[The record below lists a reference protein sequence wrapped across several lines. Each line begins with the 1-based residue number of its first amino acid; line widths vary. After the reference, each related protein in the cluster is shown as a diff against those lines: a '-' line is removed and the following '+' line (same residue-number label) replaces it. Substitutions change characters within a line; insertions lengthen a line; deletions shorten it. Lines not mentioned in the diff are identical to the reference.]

1 MRLVPGDVLLGG
13 RYEILQPLD
22 SFSDEGRLWTAND
35 TDEYVKPYLM
45 KTWHFSE
52 SGPDQVQRAL
62 WDTELRSLY
71 QVRSTPGSER
81 SLLQLHNVGI
91 DLEHH
96 CFVMV
101 FETDGHRTLAS
112 LLADRPG
119 CSWLSGRDSDRQSIW
134 KMLDRLASGLDL
146 LHRQHVVHRCVSPET
161 VFLDPEAGPESAR
174 LGGFEWSVRLGR
186 PPAAA
191 RTRRGWETP
200 PEWASGRQAFG
211 PDADWFAFGMLVAR
225 CMLDIEHIGS
235 TVDPVERHRL
245 VRDQLGRGVGGARR
259 KREIQSARGGKLTP
273 LEQEVI
279 GRLIAEEPTERL
291 RRGDEVQA
299 LIREVIDSLEEPLES
314 ADANQR
320 HFVVVNAK
328 NQRLVDALEAQGLR
342 AALGL
347 QPGDAFSSMDGD
359 HVTKLIGFLHDDFS
373 DGGVLSPGLT
383 VGTMVLSGRTLH
395 LELAKHDDGK
405 IKSWQKAFCQSVRDD
420 FEIDPRRSREIAA
433 GELAFITTK
442 RRQV

>member
-13 RYEILQPLD
+13 RYEVLQPLD
-22 SFSDEGRLWTAND
+22 SFSDEGSLWTAND

-45 KTWHFSE
+45 KTLALFGGWAG
-52 SGPDQVQRAL
+52 SGERAL

-101 FETDGHRTLAS
+101 FEADGYRTLAS
-112 LLADRPG
+112 LLADRPD
-119 CSWLSGRDSDRQSIW
+119 CAWLSGRGSDRQSIW
-134 KMLDRLASGLDL
+134 KMLDRLASVLDL
-146 LHRQHVVHRCVSPET
+146 LHRPTCRAPLRVAGDGVWTRRRVQGRHGSVGSSG
-161 VFLDPEAGPESAR
+161 VFDWGVRQRSHAPGEAGRHRRS
-174 LGGFEWSVRLGR
+174 GF
-186 PPAAA
+186 P
-191 RTRRGWETP
+191 
-200 PEWASGRQAFG
+200 
-211 PDADWFAFGMLVAR
+211 VAR
-225 CMLDIEHIGS
+225 PSVPTRIGS
-235 TVDPVERHRL
+235 PSACWWRGACWTSSTSGSTADPVERFRL
-245 VRDQLGRGVGGARR
+245 VRDQLGRGVGGVRR
-259 KREIQSARGGKLTP
+259 KREIQPARGGKLTP

-314 ADANQR
+314 TDANQR

-328 NQRLVDALEAQGLR
+328 NQRLIDALEAQGLR

-347 QPGDAFSSMDGD
+347 QPGDAFSSMDRD
-359 HVTKLIGFLHDDFS
+359 HVTKLIGFLYDDFS

-383 VGTMVLSGRTLH
+383 VGTRC
-395 LELAKHDDGK
+395 
-405 IKSWQKAFCQSVRDD
+405 FR
-420 FEIDPRRSREIAA
+420 A
-433 GELAFITTK
+433 GLCT
-442 RRQV
+442 